1 MNSDKQVAVY
11 DNEVSA
17 RDYISYIAEQAGGFA
32 SIGRN
37 GKLYIKT
44 IGEDTAELP
53 LKYFQDFTWG
63 EPFKISRVQYEDGVQ
78 LFEKGDTT
86 SNTVYISQDNM
97 YIVDQEQIDNIYEEL
112 SDLELYS
119 FEGSSII
126 DPALDVGDILEI
138 DGRKVIYQGSS
149 EYKGKFKASISSKI
163 QGKEKEETTTR
174 TASQKAI
181 NRRVQSQIDQEEQRI
196 TQLVQETAENEQKLT
211 KHEQDISSITNTV
224 NSISAELNDTNE
236 NVENI
241 EKTIVENTAQQ
252 EIRDNEIITFVS
264 ETESRFTEELEGVKQ
279 EQSTVKT
286 QLIQTK
292 SDYTYL
298 FDTLLK
304 TINSNDDET
313 NEKLVEISKYIR
325 FVDGNIVLG
334 ESGNELTLTIEN
346 DKITFSQNEKVVAY
360 FSNNQLYV
368 TNAEILE
375 RLKLGNFAFIPRTN
389 GNLSFKKEV
398 S

>member
-32 SIGRN
+32 SIGRD

-44 IGEDTAELP
+44 IGEDIAELP

-63 EPFKISRVQYEDGVQ
+63 ELFKISRVQYEDGVQ

-86 SNTVYISQDNM
+86 ANTVYISQDNM

-112 SDLELYS
+112 DNLELYS
-119 FEGSSII
+119 FEGGSII

-138 DGRKVIYQGSS
+138 DGKKVIYQGSS
-149 EYKGKFKASISSKI
+149 EYKGKFKANISSKI

-181 NRRVQSQIDQEEQRI
+181 NRRVQSKIDQEEQRI

-224 NSISAELNDTNE
+224 NNISVELNETNE
-236 NVENI
+236 NVDNI

-252 EIRDNEIITFVS
+252 EIRDNEIVTLVS
-264 ETESRFTEELEGVKQ
+264 ETESRMTEEQDVIKQ
-279 EQSTVKT
+279 EQSTIQTK
-286 QLIQTK
+286 LIQTK
-292 SDYTYL
+292 NDYTYL
-298 FDTLLK
+298 FNTLLE

-346 DKITFSQNEKVVAY
+346 DKITFSQNEKEVAY

-375 RLKLGNFAFIPRTN
+375 RLRLGNFAFIPRTN

>member
-17 RDYISYIAEQAGGFA
+17 RDYVSYIAEQAGGFA
-32 SIGRN
+32 SIGRDA
-37 GKLYIKT
+37 KLYIKT

-63 EPFKISRVQYEDGVQ
+63 EAFKISRVQYEDGVQ
-78 LFEKGDTT
+78 LFETGDTT

-97 YIVDQEQIDNIYEEL
+97 YIVDQEQVDSIYEKL
-112 SDLELYS
+112 GNLEIYS

-138 DGRKVIYQGSS
+138 DGKKVIYQGSS

-174 TASQKAI
+174 TSSQKAI

-196 TQLVQETAENEQKLT
+196 TQLVQETAENEQKLV

-224 NSISAELNDTNE
+224 NSISTELNDTSE

-241 EKTIVENTAQQ
+241 EKTIIENTAQQ
-252 EIRDNEIITFVS
+252 EIRDNEIVTLVS
-264 ETESRFTEELEGVKQ
+264 ETESRITEELEGVKQ
-279 EQSTVKT
+279 EQSTVQT

-346 DKITFSQNEKVVAY
+346 DKITFSQNEKEVAY

-375 RLKLGNFAFIPRTN
+375 RLTLGNFAFIPRTN